1 MTKVCCT
8 VHQHKEIKHIC
19 IEDVQ
24 NFNPDEYLES
34 FLKARPYIQKSE
46 VIDKQHNHYKVL
58 LYLTNETVKTAH
70 NTSSILLVWT
80 E

>member
-8 VHQHKEIKHIC
+8 VHQHKEIKYVS
-19 IEDVQ
+19 IEEVE
-24 NFNPDEYLES
+24 NFNPDEYLSS
-34 FLKARPYIQKSE
+34 FLKGRPYIQRAE
-46 VIDKQHNHYKVL
+46 VLEKHDNHYKVL
-58 LYLTNETVKTAH
+58 LYLTNESVRTIH